1 MPEVTAAMIEG
12 LPKTGAT
19 DPIEYYRRPLVGRLF
34 RKRINMGLNLLGNQ
48 SFDRALEVG
57 YGAGAVLLALAP
69 SGAQLHG
76 VDLDADPAAATSV
89 LASRGYRATLERA
102 DVCQLPYANRSFDLV
117 VSFSVLEHVHDYPKA
132 LSEVR
137 RVLRTKGQFLLGM
150 PAVNRMMEA
159 GFRAIGFKDI
169 DDHHVTRPSDVFT
182 SLAGAGF
189 STLRSRSLHFPIPGV
204 RVYYTWLLEKAAVA
218 V

>member
-1 MPEVTAAMIEG
+1 MPEITAAMVEG
-12 LPKTGAT
+12 LPTTGPT

-34 RKRINMGLNLLGNQ
+34 RKRINMGLELLGTQ
-48 SFDRALEVG
+48 SFDSVLEVG
-57 YGAGAVLLALAP
+57 YGAGAVLLALA
-69 SGAQLHG
+69 STGAELHG
-76 VDLDADPAAATSV
+76 IDLDADPAAATSV
-89 LASRGYRATLERA
+89 LASRGYLATLERA
-102 DVCQLPYANRSFDLV
+102 DVCQLPYANRSFNLV
-117 VSFSVLEHVHDYPKA
+117 VCFSVFEHLHDYPRA

-169 DDHHVTRPSDVFT
+169 DDHHVTRPSDVST
-182 SLAGAGF
+182 SLARAGF

-218 V
+218 G

>member
-1 MPEVTAAMIEG
+1 MIEG
-12 LPKTGAT
+12 LPTTGAT
-19 DPIEYYRRPLVGRLF
+19 DPIEYYRRPIVGRLF
-34 RKRINMGLNLLGNQ
+34 RKRINIGLQLLGNQ
-48 SFDRALEVG
+48 SFGSVLEVG

-69 SGAQLHG
+69 TGAQLHG
-76 VDLDADPAAATSV
+76 VDLDADPAGATSV
-89 LASRGYRATLERA
+89 LSRRGYQATLERA
-102 DVCQLPYANRSFDLV
+102 DVCRLPYANRSFDLV
-117 VSFSVLEHVHDYPKA
+117 VSFSVFEHIHDYPRA

-150 PAVNRMMEA
+150 PAVNRLMDT

-169 DDHHVTRPSDVFT
+169 DDHHVTRPSDVSM

-189 STLRSRSLHFPIPGV
+189 STLRSRTLHFPIPGV
-204 RVYYTWLLEKAAVA
+204 RVYYTWLLEKAAAA